1 MWAVALWAG
10 LGWQYELG
18 GKVKGTTTSCGY
30 DIRNPEP
37 SLKGSSGML
46 ELGWKVAAEENFS
59 VDLNVNGWT
68 GKQRG
73 VMGGVNM
80 QWKF

>member
-1 MWAVALWAG
+1 MGSAPLKLA
-10 LGWQYELG
+10 WQYEFS
-18 GKVKGTTTSCGY
+18 GKAKATVNG
-30 DIRNPEP
+30 DAAPAP

-46 ELGWKVAAEENFS
+46 ELGWKVAAEENFT
-59 VDLNVNGWT
+59 VDFNVNGWT